1 MGAYFW
7 LLILLILIIF
17 SFILIR
23 IFKKLSTTEQPVS
36 DNVIELTDEN
46 FKQTIEKGISL
57 VDFWAPWCLPCKV
70 QNPIINQLADE
81 LVGKA
86 KICKLNIDD
95 HQRTAIQYNIKSIPN
110 LVIFKN
116 GKPVK
121 QFIGVKPKMLVKN
134 AVEEFL

>member
-1 MGAYFW
+1 M
-7 LLILLILIIF
+7 LILLILIIF